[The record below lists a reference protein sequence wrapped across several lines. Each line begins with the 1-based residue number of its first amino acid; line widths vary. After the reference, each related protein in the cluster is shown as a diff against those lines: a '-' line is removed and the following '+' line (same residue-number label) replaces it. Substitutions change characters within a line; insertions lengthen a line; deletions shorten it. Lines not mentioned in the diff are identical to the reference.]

1 MRPSFLLLSV
11 ATGIRIM
18 YCKDDCLRDYQQE
31 MKTRL
36 FAHRYGKDASAGRHS
51 EGVLVWFRHPGMDCG
66 TSQGAG
72 GADRGN
78 GCPIRDEEGGRKC
91 ESDVHPVVITKSEGY
106 GRATG
111 FDRY

>member
-1 MRPSFLLLSV
+1 MGTSPECDG
-11 ATGIRIM
+11 A
-18 YCKDDCLRDYQQE
+18 D
-31 MKTRL
+31 
-36 FAHRYGKDASAGRHS
+36 AHRYGKNASAGRHS